1 MVSGMLPE
9 LADGLGVVDYLISAY
24 AVAMA
29 IGGPL
34 VTIAL
39 VRVPRPRALLVLLG
53 GFLVGQLLGA
63 TALNFPMM
71 VLARVLRRRGG
82 GRILRRRALAR
93 VAAVGTTRGGR
104 ATSVIVG
111 DITMGT
117 VVGVPLTTLI
127 GQRVWWRACSPSA
140 SGGCVTRP
148 PCSASR
154 CRSAA
159 STA

>member
-1 MVSGMLPE
+1 
-9 LADGLGVVDYLISAY
+9 
-24 AVAMA
+24 MA

-71 VLARVLRRRGG
+71 VLARVLAGAAEG
-82 GRILRRRALAR
+82 AFFGVGLSLA

-127 GQRVWWRACSPSA
+127 GQRVWWRACSAQRFRQLCDAPTVLRQPVQVGGFDGLKRVWFTRGPSRRRA
-140 SGGCVTRP
+140 GWRR
-148 PCSASR
+148 SR
-154 CRSAA
+154 CPARQ
-159 STA
+159 

>member
-1 MVSGMLPE
+1 
-9 LADGLGVVDYLISAY
+9 
-24 AVAMA
+24 MA

-71 VLARVLRRRGG
+71 VLARVLAGAAEGAFFGVGLSLAVARRRTDA
-82 GRILRRRALAR
+82 RR
-93 VAAVGTTRGGR
+93 R

-127 GQRVWWRACSPSA
+127 GQRVWWRACSA
-140 SGGCVTRP
+140 QRFRGCVTRP

-159 STA
+159 STALKRVWFTRGPSRRRAGWRRSRCPARQ